1 MMSQNKIVFIGI
13 FVGLGILIGFL
24 GGQTIQTENIV
35 YISEE
40 SGEKVVIE
48 QDLPLI
54 SELLLNPVYYEWWA
68 SAEGIIVS
76 KDESSMTIEKDGN
89 VATIYIRPI
98 VTKFFKEQSLGA
110 SIPDEILFEDI
121 QVGMFIRGG
130 VVMSRSGTTGI
141 ASVEDVAFGT
151 SFRVIE

>member
-24 GGQTIQTENIV
+24 GGQTIQTENTV

-48 QDLPLI
+48 KDLPLI

-68 SAEGIIVS
+68 SAEGVIVS

-89 VATIYIRPI
+89 RATIAINPEVTLFFAPGSENDSSEPI
-98 VTKFFKEQSLGA
+98 LYKDVLIGSK
-110 SIPDEILFEDI
+110 
-121 QVGMFIRGG
+121 VRGG
-130 VVMSRSGTTGI
+130 VIMSKIGTAGLGQ
-141 ASVEDVAFGT
+141 EQNVAVGT
-151 SFRVIE
+151 SFVIVEE